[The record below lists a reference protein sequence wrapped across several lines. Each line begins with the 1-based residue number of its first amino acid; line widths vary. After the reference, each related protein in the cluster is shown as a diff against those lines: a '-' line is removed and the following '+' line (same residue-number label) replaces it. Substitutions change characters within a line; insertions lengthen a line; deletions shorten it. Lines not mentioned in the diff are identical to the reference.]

1 MQEEKEMSKIF
12 TQTFGLGKGFSEDLT
27 GTIQKLHDIGFD
39 GIEPFVMF
47 NEEQGKLPKNLWAL
61 DTLKIAKAKM
71 DALGM
76 TIPSVHIGVAFGWF
90 SMPVDTIAKNIR
102 MLHDQFGI
110 RDFVISTTFG
120 TLAQTKHWAKM
131 MRKISDAVH
140 PYGCRMIYHNH
151 DDEFKLLRYQGKTAE
166 AMEAFL
172 DLTSPEVMLQL
183 DIGWA
188 GIAGDEL
195 AIVRRYADRIAL
207 LHMKD
212 FYPDY
217 RNGQYTR
224 KNMPAEAFAA
234 IGEGAVKTAEILA
247 IRECFPNFNG
257 TIIIDQDKTSGDMLK
272 ALETGYH
279 NIRAML

>member
-1 MQEEKEMSKIF
+1 MSKVF
-12 TQTFGLGKGFSEDLT
+12 TQTFGLSKEFSEKLI

-71 DALGM
+71 DELGM

-90 SMPVDTIAKNIR
+90 SMPVGTIAKNIQ

-110 RDFVISTTFG
+110 NDFVISSTFG

-131 MRKISDAVH
+131 MRTISDAVR
-140 PYGCRMIYHNH
+140 PYGCRVLYHNH
-151 DDEFKLLRYQGKTAE
+151 DDEFKTVRYQGKTME
-166 AMEAFL
+166 AMEVFL
-172 DLTSPEVMLQL
+172 KLTSPEVMLQV

-188 GIAGDEL
+188 GIAGDEN
-195 AIVRRYADRIAL
+195 AIVKRYADRIVS
-207 LHMKD
+207 LHLKD
-212 FYPDY
+212 FYPNY

-224 KNMPAEAFAA
+224 KNVPVEAFAA
-234 IGEGAVKTAEILA
+234 IGEGEIATKEILA
-247 IRECFPNFNG
+247 IRKSFPNFG
-257 TIIIDQDKTSGDMLK
+257 GSIIIDQDKTTGEMLK
-272 ALETGYH
+272 ALETGRG

>member
-1 MQEEKEMSKIF
+1 MSKVF
-12 TQTFGLGKGFSEDLT
+12 TQTFGLSKEFSENLI

-71 DALGM
+71 DELGM

-90 SMPVDTIAKNIR
+90 SMPVGTIAKNIQ

-110 RDFVISTTFG
+110 NDFVISSTFG

-131 MRKISDAVH
+131 MRKISDAVR
-140 PYGCRMIYHNH
+140 PYGCRVLYHNH
-151 DDEFKLLRYQGKTAE
+151 DDEFKTVRYRGKTME
-166 AMEAFL
+166 AMEVFL
-172 DLTSPEVMLQL
+172 KLTSPEVMLQV

-188 GIAGDEL
+188 GIAGDEN
-195 AIVRRYADRIAL
+195 AIVKHYADRIVS
-207 LHMKD
+207 LHLKD
-212 FYPDY
+212 FYPNY

-224 KNMPAEAFAA
+224 KNMPTEAFAA
-234 IGEGAVKTAEILA
+234 IGEGEITTKEILA
-247 IRECFPNFNG
+247 IRKSFPNFG
-257 TIIIDQDKTSGDMLK
+257 GSIIIDQDKTTGEMLK
-272 ALETGYH
+272 ALETGRG

>member
-1 MQEEKEMSKIF
+1 MSKIY
-12 TQTFGLGKGFSEDLT
+12 TQTFGLSKEFSEDLL

-71 DALGM
+71 DELGM

-90 SMPVDTIAKNIR
+90 SMPVGTIAKNIQ
-102 MLHDQFGI
+102 MLHDRFGI
-110 RDFVISTTFG
+110 SNFVISTTFG
-120 TLAQTKHWAKM
+120 TLAQAKHWAKM
-131 MRKISDAVH
+131 MRKISDAVRPH
-140 PYGCRMIYHNH
+140 GCRVVYHNH
-151 DDEFKLLRYQGKTAE
+151 DDEFKKVRYQGKTVD
-166 AMEAFL
+166 AMEVFL
-172 DLTSPEVMLQL
+172 ELTSSDVLLQL

-195 AIVRRYADRIAL
+195 EIVKRYADRIVL
-207 LHMKD
+207 LHLKD
-212 FYPDY
+212 FYPEY

-224 KNMPAEAFAA
+224 KNMPTEAFAA
-234 IGEGAVKTAEILA
+234 IGDGAVKTKEILA
-247 IRECFPNFNG
+247 IRKSLPKFG
-257 TIIIDQDKTSGDMLK
+257 GDIIIDQDKTTGDMLQ
-272 ALETGYH
+272 ALETGYG

>member
-1 MQEEKEMSKIF
+1 MSKVF
-12 TQTFGLGKGFSEDLT
+12 TQTFGLSKEFSENLI

-71 DALGM
+71 DELGM

-90 SMPVDTIAKNIR
+90 SMPVDTIAKNIQ

-110 RDFVISTTFG
+110 SDFVISSTFG

-131 MRKISDAVH
+131 MRKISDAVC
-140 PYGCRMIYHNH
+140 PYGCRVLYHNH
-151 DDEFKLLRYQGKTAE
+151 DDEFKTVRYRGKTME
-166 AMEAFL
+166 AMEVFL
-172 DLTSPEVMLQL
+172 ELTSPEVMLQV

-188 GIAGDEL
+188 GIAGDEN
-195 AIVRRYADRIAL
+195 AIVKRYADRIVS
-207 LHMKD
+207 LHLKD
-212 FYPDY
+212 FYPNY

-224 KNMPAEAFAA
+224 KNMPVEAFTA
-234 IGEGAVKTAEILA
+234 IGEGEITTKEILA
-247 IRECFPNFNG
+247 IRKSFPNFGGN
-257 TIIIDQDKTSGDMLK
+257 IIIDQDKTTGEMLK
-272 ALETGYH
+272 ALETGLG

>member
-1 MQEEKEMSKIF
+1 MSKIF
-12 TQTFGLGKGFSEDLT
+12 TQTFGLSKEFSEDLI

-71 DALGM
+71 DELGM

-90 SMPVDTIAKNIR
+90 SMPVGMIAKNIQ

-110 RDFVISTTFG
+110 SNFVISSTFG

-131 MRKISDAVH
+131 MRKISDAVT
-140 PYGCRMIYHNH
+140 PYGCRVLYHNH
-151 DDEFKLLRYQGKTAE
+151 DDEFKKVRYQGKTVE
-166 AMEAFL
+166 AMDVFL
-172 DLTSPEVMLQL
+172 ELTSPDVMLQV

-195 AIVRRYADRIAL
+195 AIVKRYADRIYL
-207 LHMKD
+207 LHLKD
-212 FYPDY
+212 FYHEY

-224 KNMPAEAFAA
+224 KNMPTEAFAA
-234 IGEGAVKTAEILA
+234 IGEGAVKTKEILA
-247 IRECFPNFNG
+247 IRKSMPNFNG
-257 TIIIDQDKTSGDMLK
+257 VIIIDQDKTTGDMLK
-272 ALETGYH
+272 ALEVGH
-279 NIRAML
+279 GNIRNML